1 MKNGKSDITARQVME
16 RLYIKNLLNVN
27 KLDFNL
33 EVANSAIAMFGAYI
47 VSIITTI
54 SMLIVQPGKLL
65 VISSVYP
72 TIAMPILFLII
83 GIWFKDIDAVI
94 ARNLCVIFMISIGPS
109 VYYLTG
115 SLGLGAIWM
124 IFTYIF
130 TVTGIKTRITYF
142 YIAIE
147 SIINV
152 LVVVLDLNDI
162 VSINHISDTKITAL
176 TITALFQVA
185 FFAIFVISFQDRIL
199 RKVIMDLS
207 LAKEDLT
214 ASSEELIAQNEE
226 IQEINTALSNT
237 KDELQESLEKQ
248 RVFSAAMHHELRN
261 PLNGIMGVTQILLND
276 SNIPEEQ
283 LKLIRIASTSAT
295 SLLGIVND
303 LLDYSKVE
311 AGKYEIH
318 IDKTSLSSIKEKLN
332 DTFRIPASEKGLSL
346 DITIEEN
353 CPDVIKT
360 DGGRIYQ
367 ILINF
372 ISNSVKYTK
381 SGFVKAN
388 ISIENNIL
396 HLCVKDSGEGI
407 SDEAKKVL
415 FIPYTRI
422 NEEKHGLIQGTGLG
436 LYIVKSIVTAMNGN
450 IDVESEVG
458 KGSTFLVDIP
468 IEVCEDENKDNS
480 ALNKTGN
487 TIPDFSNIKILS
499 VDDSKINLLILNGL
513 LEKTGAKV
521 DCRQSGKEALELLN
535 EQADYD
541 LIFLDHLMPEMDG
554 VELYKEIR
562 KLGIT
567 VPIFILTANA
577 DKSYENL
584 YKETGFAAKLDKPIQ
599 IQDLYSLIE
608 KFIGDIQ
615 GNFIK

>member
-1 MKNGKSDITARQVME
+1 MKNKKSDITTKQIVE
-16 RLYIKNLLNVN
+16 RLNIKNLLNV
-27 KLDFNL
+27 KQLDFDL
-33 EVANSAIAMFGAYI
+33 EIANSAIAMFGAYI

-54 SMLIVQPGKLL
+54 SMLIVQPGEFLT
-65 VISSVYP
+65 ISSVYP
-72 TIAMPILFLII
+72 TIAMPFFFLFFDIL
-83 GIWFKDIDAVI
+83 FKDIDSVI
-94 ARNLCVIFMISIGPS
+94 ARNLCVIFMISIGPE
-109 VYYLTG
+109 VYFLTG

-130 TVTGIKTRITYF
+130 TITGIKTRISKF
-142 YIAIE
+142 YIILE
-147 SIINV
+147 SIVYTISIV
-152 LVVVLDLNDI
+152 LGLNGKVPI
-162 VSINHISDTKITAL
+162 THISDAKIIAL
-176 TITALFQVA
+176 TITGLLQVS
-185 FFAIFVISFQDRIL
+185 FFTIFVISFQDRIL
-199 RKVIMDLS
+199 RKVITDLS
-207 LAKEDLT
+207 SAKEDLT
-214 ASSEELIAQNEE
+214 AYSEELIAQNRE
-226 IQEINTALSNT
+226 IQEINMTLANT

-261 PLNGIMGVTQILLND
+261 PLNGIMGATQVLLND
-276 SNIPEEQ
+276 SNISEEQ
-283 LKLIRIASTSAT
+283 SKIIRIANTSAT

-311 AGKYEIH
+311 AGKFEIH
-318 IDKTSLSSIKEKLN
+318 IDKISLSAIKEKLI
-332 DTFRIPASEKGLSL
+332 DTFRIPTWEKGLAL
-346 DITIEEN
+346 EITMEEN

-367 ILINF
+367 ILVNF

-436 LYIVKSIVTAMNGN
+436 LYIVKSIVTALNGN
-450 IDVESEVG
+450 INVESEVG

-468 IEVCEDENKDNS
+468 IEVCEEENKEDS
-480 ALNKTGN
+480 SSNKISN
-487 TIPDFSNIKILS
+487 TIHDFSNTKILS
-499 VDDSKINLLILNGL
+499 VDDSKINLHIFRSL

-521 DCRQSGKEALELLN
+521 DCRQSGKDALALLR
-535 EQADYD
+535 EQDDYD

-577 DKSYENL
+577 DKSYEDL
-584 YKETGFAAKLDKPIQ
+584 YRETGFTAKLDKPVQ
-599 IQDLYSLIE
+599 VQELYSLIE
-608 KFIGDIQ
+608 KYV
-615 GNFIK
+615 